1 MRILIRLRA
10 FLDRGI
16 HWRHRIRH
24 GALGEFYRH
33 GGSELLVNEFEL
45 TSNDWIIDAGGFR
58 GEWSD
63 EMLCRYGAKIVIF
76 EPNPPYAAR
85 LRDRYKA
92 NDRVELVEAALSDRT
107 GQQALSLCDEGS
119 TLMGSASASAT
130 IDVRLVDVGQ
140 LIEERFSN
148 ELGCLKLNVEGAEYE
163 ILDKLLSAG
172 QVSGIQYILI
182 QFHKGPLNCVQRRE
196 QIQMRLGETHKK
208 VFDFPFVWELWREKT
223 KT

>member
-1 MRILIRLRA
+1 
-10 FLDRGI
+10 
-16 HWRHRIRH
+16 
-24 GALGEFYRH
+24 
-33 GGSELLVNEFEL
+33 
-45 TSNDWIIDAGGFR
+45 
-58 GEWSD
+58 
-63 EMLCRYGAKIVIF
+63 
-76 EPNPPYAAR
+76 
-85 LRDRYKA
+85 
-92 NDRVELVEAALSDRT
+92 
-107 GQQALSLCDEGS
+107 
-119 TLMGSASASAT
+119 MGSASASAT